1 MAKFIKYEKALLEI
15 EGHSICAEDAQL
27 GVETSLVPVENI
39 TGSVLRYATQGPI
52 RGTLSFSHYLTG
64 ALPDFLNPLTT
75 VEWTGEPLE
84 GSLGGIEFKS
94 GYIKELSFTVQPFQP
109 IQVRSSLDIYGEL
122 ATPVSGKSDTSM
134 RGTAS
139 TPRQIGHGARTYA
152 AGTDIGI
159 NEKLGFSYSV
169 SCARNPVLPIGSGLP
184 VRVTKEDVQIGI
196 KVQGENLGDV
206 LTNTGYEA
214 TLDIYVH
221 DVYAAA
227 GATAIGRFG
236 CTGQAFSQNVTVGNN
251 GTMMG
256 EVSIAQ
262 KYLTGRRVV

>member
-15 EGHSICAEDAQL
+15 EGHSICAEEAQL
-27 GVETSLVPVENI
+27 GVEAPLEPIENI
-39 TGSVLRYATQGPI
+39 TGSVLRYAPQGPV

-84 GSLGGIEFKS
+84 GSLGGIDFKS
-94 GYIKELSFTVQPFQP
+94 GYIKELSFSVQPFQP
-109 IQVRSSLDIYGEL
+109 IQVRSALEIYGEL
-122 ATPVSGKSDTSM
+122 SVSVSGKSDASM

-139 TPRQIGHGARTYA
+139 TPTKIGHGARTYA

-159 NEKLGFSYSV
+159 DEKLGFSYSV
-169 SCARNPVLPIGSGLP
+169 SCNRNPVVTLGSGLP
-184 VRVTKEDVQIGI
+184 VRVTKENVQIGME
-196 KVQGENLGDV
+196 VQGEDLGKV

-214 TLDIYVH
+214 TLDIYIH

-236 CTGQAFSQNVTVGNN
+236 CTGQAFSQNVSVSNN
-251 GTMMG
+251 GTMVG
-256 EVSIAQ
+256 EISIAQ